1 VLVAAVHQGWVTA
14 IVIVVTIIT
23 TIVATQHAQ
32 LDVAMMLLPCDQTS
46 VVLVCW
52 LASMPA
58 GSVGATACAPLD
70 VVASVTRL
78 TRIWHCMGKR
88 AHLTHLQIHMFVDL
102 QHGKCNM

>member
-32 LDVAMMLLPCDQTS
+32 LDVAMMLLHCDQTS

-58 GSVGATACAPLD
+58 GSVGATACYSSTGCSCICDETDEDLALHGQKGTLD
-70 VVASVTRL
+70 IPADTHVCRSATRE
-78 TRIWHCMGKR
+78 
-88 AHLTHLQIHMFVDL
+88 V
-102 QHGKCNM
+102 